1 MKKIGVVG
9 TGYVGLV
16 TGACLADF
24 GNQVVCVDVVEEKI
38 RLLEQGK
45 IPFFEPGLE
54 ELVVRNVSRRRLSF
68 TTSLEEAVAASEI
81 LMIAVG
87 TPAGSTGEADLRYV
101 EEVARGIG
109 RTMDAYRVVVTKST
123 VPTGTGALVAK
134 WIRESQ
140 SRPIDFDVVSNPEFL
155 REGSAIEDFLR
166 PDRIIVGASS
176 ERGRKMVAEMYKP
189 LYLLETP
196 IVDTDVPTAE
206 MIKYASNAFLATKIS
221 FMNEVARV
229 CDRVGADVAAVAK
242 GMGLDKRIGGK
253 FLHAGAG
260 YGGSCF
266 PKDTLALA
274 GIGDRAGVE
283 MRIVKSVIEA
293 NQIQREYVFEKVR
306 AALGSLRGKTVAVL
320 GIAFKP
326 NTDDIREAPAIAVI
340 ERLLA
345 EGAAVRAY
353 DPVAMDG
360 ARKALPSVTF
370 GTDAYDAAAGA
381 DLLLLMTEWNE
392 FRELD
397 FPRLRGLLK
406 APVMVDA
413 RNVYPL
419 ERMAEHGFRY
429 TSIGRRDVAPG
440 AGGAGGAA
448 KAPRRG
454 GAA

>member
-1 MKKIGVVG
+1 VKKIGVVG

-16 TGACLADF
+16 TGTCLADF

-38 RLLEQGK
+38 RLLERGK
-45 IPFFEPGLE
+45 VPFFEPGLE
-54 ELVVRNVSRRRLSF
+54 ELVARNVSRGRLSF
-68 TTSLEEAVAASEI
+68 TTSLERAVKESEI
-81 LMIAVG
+81 LLIAVG
-87 TPAGSTGEADLRYV
+87 TPTGSAGEADLRYV

-109 RTMDAYRVVVTKST
+109 RAMTSYKVIVTKST
-123 VPTGTGALVAK
+123 VPTGTGALVAR

-140 SRPIDFDVVSNPEFL
+140 ARPIEFDVVSNPEFL

-176 ERGRKMVAEMYKP
+176 ERGRRMVAEMYKP

-206 MIKYASNAFLATKIS
+206 MIKYASNAFLATKVS
-221 FMNEVARV
+221 FMNEVARL
-229 CDRVGADVAAVAK
+229 CDLVGADVTTVAR

-274 GIGDRAGVE
+274 GIGERAGVE
-283 MRIVKSVIEA
+283 MRIVKAVIEA
-293 NQIQREYVFEKVR
+293 NRIQRDYVLEKVR
-306 AALGSLRGKTVAVL
+306 AAIGPVRGKTVAVL
-320 GIAFKP
+320 GLAFKP

-353 DPVAMDG
+353 DPVAMEG
-360 ARKALPSVTF
+360 ARKVLPNAAYVT
-370 GTDAYDAAAGA
+370 DPYDAATGA

-406 APVMVDA
+406 EPVMVDA

-429 TSIGRRDVAPG
+429 TSIGRRDVAPR
-440 AGGAGGAA
+440 AGGAA
-448 KAPRRG
+448 EPPRRG